1 MNQIKA
7 FVKSFTPYQKW
18 FLGVVLAITVI
29 FVIFFPDYMLEDTS
43 NTLLVAAS
51 IVCVLSNPI
60 CELMIS
66 KQSKLNFVVDI
77 IFVELSELVVCFYN
91 GWYVTAII
99 ICVFWIPVSALSYW
113 RWSRHQD
120 EEKEELTVVKTLTP
134 KQDIAV
140 IAAIFAFAFLAG
152 TLISRIPGA
161 SDSYVDALSS
171 GFGIANGVLL
181 LLRYREQW
189 YAWIITLIMDAA
201 LYIRGGAYIMLVTV
215 AAMMVNTCYGYW
227 KWYRYNKTH
236 ADAV

>member
-1 MNQIKA
+1 MSQLKA
-7 FVKSFTPYQKW
+7 FIKSFTPYQKW
-18 FLGVVLAITVI
+18 YLGIVLAITVI

-43 NTLLVAAS
+43 NTLLVVAS

-77 IFVELSELVVCFYN
+77 LFVELSELIVCFYN
-91 GWYVTAII
+91 GWFVTAII

-134 KQDIAV
+134 KQDILV

-152 TLISRIPGA
+152 TLISRLPGA
-161 SDSYVDALSS
+161 ADSYVDSLSS

-181 LLRYREQW
+181 LARYREQW

-201 LYIRGGAYIMLVTV
+201 LYIRGGAYIMLITV

>member
-18 FLGVVLAITVI
+18 YLGVVLAITVV

>member
-1 MNQIKA
+1 MSQLKA
-7 FVKSFTPYQKW
+7 FIKSFTPYQKW
-18 FLGVVLAITVI
+18 YLGIVLAITVI

-43 NTLLVAAS
+43 NTLLVVAS

-77 IFVELSELVVCFYN
+77 LFVELSELIVCFDN
-91 GWYVTAII
+91 GWFVTAII

-113 RWSRHQD
+113 RWSKHRD

-134 KQDIAV
+134 KQDILV

-152 TLISRIPGA
+152 SLIQRIPGA

-181 LLRYREQW
+181 LARYREQW

-201 LYIRGGAYIMLVTV
+201 LYIRGGAYIMLITV

>member
-1 MNQIKA
+1 MRQLKA
-7 FVKSFTPYQKW
+7 FINSFTPYQKW
-18 FLGVVLAITVI
+18 YLGIVLAITVLFI
-29 FVIFFPDYMLEDTS
+29 VFLPDYMLEDTS
-43 NTLLVAAS
+43 NKVAVVAS
-51 IVCVLSNPI
+51 VVCVLSNPI

-77 IFVELSELVVCFYN
+77 LFVEISELLLCYFN

-120 EEKEELTVVKTLTP
+120 EEREELTVVKALTP
-134 KQDIAV
+134 KQDVAV
-140 IAAIFAFAFLAG
+140 IAAIFAFAFIAG

-181 LLRYREQW
+181 LMRYREQW
-189 YAWIITLIMDAA
+189 YAWLITLLMDGA
-201 LYIRGGAYIMLVTV
+201 LYIRGGAYIMLITV
-215 AAMMVNTCYGYW
+215 AAMLVNTCYGYW

-236 ADAV
+236 ANAR

>member
-1 MNQIKA
+1 MSQLKA

-18 FLGVVLAITVI
+18 YLGIVLVITVL
-29 FVIFFPDYMLEDTS
+29 FVLFLPDYILDDTS
-43 NTLLVAAS
+43 NRVAVAAS
-51 IVCVLSNPI
+51 VVCVLSNPI

-77 IFVELSELVVCFYN
+77 LFVELSELIVCFYN
-91 GWYVTAII
+91 GWFVTAII

-134 KQDIAV
+134 KQDILV
-140 IAAIFAFAFLAG
+140 IAAIFAFAFIAG
-152 TLISRIPGA
+152 SLIRMIPGA
-161 SDSYVDALSS
+161 ADSYVDALSS

-181 LLRYREQW
+181 LARYREQW

-201 LYIRGGAYIMLVTV
+201 LYIRGGAYIMLITV

>member
-1 MNQIKA
+1 MSQLKA
-7 FVKSFTPYQKW
+7 FIKSFTPYQKW
-18 FLGVVLAITVI
+18 YLGIVLVITVL
-29 FVIFFPDYMLEDTS
+29 FVLFLPDYILDDTS
-43 NTLLVAAS
+43 NRVAVAAS
-51 IVCVLSNPI
+51 VICVLSNPI

-77 IFVELSELVVCFYN
+77 LFVELSELIVCFYN
-91 GWYVTAII
+91 GWFVTAII

-134 KQDIAV
+134 KQDILV
-140 IAAIFAFAFLAG
+140 IAAIFAFAFIAG
-152 TLISRIPGA
+152 SLIRMIPGA
-161 SDSYVDALSS
+161 ADSYVDALSS

-181 LLRYREQW
+181 LARFREQW
-189 YAWIITLIMDAA
+189 YAWLMTLIMDAA
-201 LYIRGGAYIMLVTV
+201 LYIRGGAYIMLITV

>member
-1 MNQIKA
+1 MSQLKA
-7 FVKSFTPYQKW
+7 FIKSFTPYQKW
-18 FLGVVLAITVI
+18 YLGIVLAITVI

-43 NTLLVAAS
+43 NTLLVVAS

-66 KQSKLNFVVDI
+66 KQSKLNFVVDVF
-77 IFVELSELVVCFYN
+77 FVETSELLLCYFN

-99 ICVFWIPVSALSYW
+99 ICVFWIPVSILSYI
-113 RWSRHQD
+113 RWTKHQD
-120 EEKEELTVVKTLTP
+120 VEREELTVVKTLTP

-152 TLISRIPGA
+152 TLISHLPGA
-161 SDSYVDALSS
+161 ADSYVDALSS

-181 LLRYREQW
+181 LARYREQW
-189 YAWIITLIMDAA
+189 YAWLMTLIMDAT
-201 LYIRGGAYIMLVTV
+201 LYIRGGAYIMLITV

>member
-1 MNQIKA
+1 MSQIKA

-18 FLGVVLAITVI
+18 YLGVVLAITVV

>member
-1 MNQIKA
+1 MRQMKA
-7 FVKSFTPYQKW
+7 LLRSFTPYQKW
-18 FLGVVLAITVI
+18 YLGIVLAIVI
-29 FVIFFPDYMLEDTS
+29 LFCVFFPDYMLDDTS
-43 NTLLVAAS
+43 NALLVAAS
-51 IVCVLSNPI
+51 VVCVLSNPI
-60 CELMIS
+60 CELLIS
-66 KQSKLNFVVDI
+66 KQSKMNFVVDI
-77 IFVELSELVVCFYN
+77 VFVELSELVVCFYN

-120 EEKEELTVVKTLTP
+120 EEKEELTVVRTLTP
-134 KQDIAV
+134 KQDVAV

-161 SDSYVDALSS
+161 ADSYVDALSS

-189 YAWIITLIMDAA
+189 YAWFLTLAMDAA

-215 AAMMVNTCYGYW
+215 AAMFVNTCYGYF
-227 KWYRYNKTH
+227 KWYRYNKAH
-236 ADAV
+236 QGVE

>member
-18 FLGVVLAITVI
+18 YLGVVLAITVI

-51 IVCVLSNPI
+51 IV
-60 CELMIS
+60 
-66 KQSKLNFVVDI
+66 
-77 IFVELSELVVCFYN
+77 
-91 GWYVTAII
+91 
-99 ICVFWIPVSALSYW
+99 CVFWIPVSALSYW

>member
-1 MNQIKA
+1 MNQLKA

-18 FLGVVLAITVI
+18 YLGIVLAITVV
-29 FVIFFPDYMLEDTS
+29 FVVFFPDYMLEDTS

-77 IFVELSELVVCFYN
+77 VFVEISELIVCFYN

-113 RWSRHQD
+113 RWSKHQD

-134 KQDIAV
+134 KQDVLV

-152 TLISRIPGA
+152 MLISRIPGA

-181 LLRYREQW
+181 LARYREQW
-189 YAWIITLIMDAA
+189 YAWIITLVMDAA

-236 ADAV
+236 ADAE

>member
-1 MNQIKA
+1 MSQLKA
-7 FVKSFTPYQKW
+7 FIKSFTPYQKW
-18 FLGVVLAITVI
+18 YLGIVLTITVI

-43 NTLLVAAS
+43 NTLLVVAS

-77 IFVELSELVVCFYN
+77 LFVELSELIVCFYN
-91 GWYVTAII
+91 GWFVTAII

-134 KQDIAV
+134 KQDILV

-152 TLISRIPGA
+152 TLISRLPGA
-161 SDSYVDALSS
+161 ADSYVDALSS

-181 LLRYREQW
+181 LARYREQW
-189 YAWIITLIMDAA
+189 YAWLMTLIMDAA
-201 LYIRGGAYIMLVTV
+201 LYIRGGAYIMLITV

>member
-1 MNQIKA
+1 MDQLKA

-18 FLGVVLAITVI
+18 YLGIVLAITVI
-29 FVIFFPDYMLEDTS
+29 FVIVFPDYMLDDTS

-77 IFVELSELVVCFYN
+77 FFVEVSELIVCFCN
-91 GWYVTAII
+91 GWFVTAII
-99 ICVFWIPVSALSYW
+99 ICVFWIPVSTLSFW

-120 EEKEELTVVKTLTP
+120 EEREELTVVKTLTP
-134 KQDIAV
+134 KQDVLV
-140 IAAIFAFAFLAG
+140 IAAIFAFAFAAG
-152 TLISRIPGA
+152 SLIQMIPDA
-161 SDSYVDALSS
+161 ADSYVDALSS

-189 YAWIITLIMDAA
+189 YAWLLTLIMDAA

-227 KWYRYNKTH
+227 KWYRYNRTH
-236 ADAV
+236 AGAV

>member
-1 MNQIKA
+1 MSELKA

-18 FLGVVLAITVI
+18 YLGIVLAITVI

-43 NTLLVAAS
+43 NTLLVVAS

-77 IFVELSELVVCFYN
+77 LFVEISELIVCFYN

-113 RWSRHQD
+113 RWSKHRD

-134 KQDIAV
+134 KQDILA
-140 IAAIFAFAFLAG
+140 IAAIFAFAFVAG
-152 TLISRIPGA
+152 SLIRMIPDA
-161 SDSYVDALSS
+161 ADSYVDALSS

-181 LLRYREQW
+181 LARYREQW
-189 YAWIITLIMDAA
+189 YAWIITLIMDAT
-201 LYIRGGAYIMLVTV
+201 LYIGGGAYIMLVTV
-215 AAMMVNTCYGYW
+215 AARMVNTCYGYW
-227 KWYRYNKTH
+227 KWYRYNKEH
-236 ADAV
+236 ANAQ

>member
-1 MNQIKA
+1 MKQIKA
-7 FVKSFTPYQKW
+7 FLKSFTPYQKW
-18 FLGVVLAITVI
+18 YLGIVLAITVV
-29 FVIFFPDYMLEDTS
+29 FVVFFPDYMLEDTS
-43 NTLLVAAS
+43 NTLLVVAS
-51 IVCVLSNPI
+51 VVCVLSNPI

-77 IFVELSELVVCFYN
+77 LFVELSELIVCFYN
-91 GWYVTAII
+91 GWFVTAII

-113 RWSRHQD
+113 RWSHHQD

-134 KQDIAV
+134 KQDILV
-140 IAAIFAFAFLAG
+140 IAAIFAFAFIAG
-152 TLISRIPGA
+152 SLIQMLPDA
-161 SDSYVDALSS
+161 ADSYVDALSS

-189 YAWIITLIMDAA
+189 YAWIITLILDAT

-227 KWYRYNKTH
+227 KWYRYNKEH
-236 ADAV
+236 VNAQ